1 MKYLIAA
8 VIGAV
13 IGYLTNYIAIKMI
26 FRPYNEKRIFG
37 VRIPFTPGLIP
48 KERFRIAKSVG
59 KTVGEHL
66 ITEDDIVESL
76 CNKEIEESL
85 EKWVNDEL
93 EIVIKERK
101 TINDYVDKLNLD
113 LDLRG
118 LLSTQIEKIIIE
130 YLNSEETDKGLKNLI
145 YEEVN
150 KSLSGN
156 KTIDSLIPDNIKLSI
171 KSMIFNKRD
180 IIAEELKKVLGSE
193 STEVKIK
200 KAIDEAISTR
210 LSPMVSMFINSN
222 VIYDYLLPEV
232 NNFLDNDENK
242 KEIAQMINGSLM
254 DRVFETTMDELSV
267 DTIDTLS
274 NFISDKILTVMKDE
288 NMANKLKPVVDS
300 IIENIISRPIA
311 DIIGDDV
318 EKLKKVS
325 SHLIRNIYNNLVRCK
340 AKAFI
345 SKFNISEMVEN
356 KINEF
361 DIEFTEKLVL
371 DLANKELSAI
381 TWLGGLL
388 GGLIGILSP
397 IIGSIL

>member
-8 VIGAV
+8 IIGAV

-66 ITEDDIVESL
+66 ITEDDIVDSL

-318 EKLKKVS
+318 QKLKKVS

>member
-8 VIGAV
+8 IIGAV

-66 ITEDDIVESL
+66 ITEDDIVDSL

-180 IIAEELKKVLGSE
+180 IIAEELKKVLSSE
-193 STEVKIK
+193 STEMKIK

-274 NFISDKILTVMKDE
+274 NFISNKILTVMKDE

-318 EKLKKVS
+318 QKLKKVS

>member
-8 VIGAV
+8 IIGAV

-66 ITEDDIVESL
+66 ITEDDIVDSL

-180 IIAEELKKVLGSE
+180 IIAEELKKVLSSE
-193 STEVKIK
+193 STEMKIK

-210 LSPMVSMFINSN
+210 RSPMVSMFINSN

-274 NFISDKILTVMKDE
+274 NFISNKILTVMKDE

-318 EKLKKVS
+318 QKLKKVS

>member
-8 VIGAV
+8 IIGAV

-76 CNKEIEESL
+76 CNNEIEESL

-93 EIVIKERK
+93 EVVIKERK

-156 KTIDSLIPDNIKLSI
+156 KTINSLIPDNIKLSI

-200 KAIDEAISTR
+200 KAIDEAISTK

-254 DRVFETTMDELSV
+254 ERVFETTMDELSV

-318 EKLKKVS
+318 QKLKKVS

-371 DLANKELSAI
+371 ELANKELSAI

>member
-8 VIGAV
+8 IIGAV

-66 ITEDDIVESL
+66 ITEDDIVDSL

-180 IIAEELKKVLGSE
+180 IIAEELKKVLSSE
-193 STEVKIK
+193 STEMKIK

-318 EKLKKVS
+318 QKLKKVS